1 MIAGLL
7 GSSSPPI
14 FACMDDLQPRLNE
27 GLTGRYTLQREL
39 GRGGMAVVYLARDRK
54 HDRQVAVNVLLP
66 EQVLTDQVAVV
77 RAELEA
83 LR

>member
-1 MIAGLL
+1 
-7 GSSSPPI
+7 
-14 FACMDDLQPRLNE
+14 MDDLQPRLNE

-54 HDRQVAVNVLLP
+54 HDRQVAV
-66 EQVLTDQVAVV
+66 V